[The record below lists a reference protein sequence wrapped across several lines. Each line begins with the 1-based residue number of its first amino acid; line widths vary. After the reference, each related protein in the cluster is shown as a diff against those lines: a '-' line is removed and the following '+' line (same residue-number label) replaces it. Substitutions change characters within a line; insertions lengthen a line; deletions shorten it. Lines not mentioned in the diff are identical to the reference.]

1 MSELSQ
7 LKFPAIYSQLAKDFI
22 DTITHGS
29 AIDFSISKGLELL
42 NIPANILQDPNA
54 RLDGDQISLLLT
66 LGHMLAK
73 KDKPFSLQITEH
85 FKEDTLGMLGLA
97 IINADDAEQALNLFQ
112 KYAELYIP
120 GFDFS
125 LNYDE
130 KNLDIEMLLLVSF
143 KKIEPIL
150 VELIFGAFDFYGK
163 RAGLDAV
170 GEYFFSHDIS
180 AHKTQLEEQFEC
192 PVHSLAPVS
201 KIRIPRTSLSQKVKS
216 PNSSMLAFYIAQLN
230 SELEKQTQE
239 SSTSAQARRL
249 MHHNAKQS
257 VFLNRDQLADL
268 LSCSHRTLTRKLKAE
283 DNSFQSLLDEVRYSM
298 AKQMLYQTN
307 KPTKQVA
314 SSIGINNPAVFC
326 RAFKKWS
333 GKTPSEYRNSIH
345 K

>member
-7 LKFPAIYSQLAKDFI
+7 LKFPAIYSQLAKDFV

-29 AIDFSISKGLELL
+29 KIDFSIAKGLELL
-42 NIPANILQDPNA
+42 NIPNNILQDPEA

-73 KDKPFSLQITEH
+73 KDKPFSFQITEH

-112 KYAELYIP
+112 QYAELYIP

-130 KNLDIEMLLLVSF
+130 KNLDIEILPLASF
-143 KKIEPIL
+143 KKIEAIL
-150 VELIFGAFDFYGK
+150 IELIFGAFNFYGK

-170 GEYFFSHDIS
+170 GEYFFSYDIS
-180 AHKTQLEEQFEC
+180 PHKAQLEEQFEC

-201 KIRIPRTSLSQKVKS
+201 KIRIPRSALKQKVKS
-216 PNSSMLAFYIAQLN
+216 PNSSMLAFYLAQL
-230 SELEKQTQE
+230 EADKIKREQQ
-239 SSTSAQARRL
+239 SSIGFQARRI
-249 MHHNAKQS
+249 MYHQAKKGI
-257 VFLNRDQLADL
+257 FLNRDQLADA
-268 LSCSHRTLTRKLKAE
+268 LSCSHRTLTRKLKTEGLA
-283 DNSFQSLLDEVRYSM
+283 FQRLLDEVRFSM
-298 AKQMLYQTN
+298 AKQMLYQSS
-307 KPTKQVA
+307 KSTKQVA
-314 SSIGINNPAVFC
+314 NYIGINNSAVFC

-333 GKTPSEYRNSIH
+333 GMTPSEYRDNIQA
-345 K
+345 